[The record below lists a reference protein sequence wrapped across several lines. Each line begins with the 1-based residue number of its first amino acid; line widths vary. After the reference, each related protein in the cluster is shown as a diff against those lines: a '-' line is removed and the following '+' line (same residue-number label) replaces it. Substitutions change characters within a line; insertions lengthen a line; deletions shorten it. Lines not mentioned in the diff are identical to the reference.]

1 MKIRTKLEKEYKP
14 INKSILNITFFE
26 KSFCS
31 LRFTSIILLILFS
44 IYIILNIYTKFI
56 TKSPFSIL
64 KTEINNDKTSE
75 PREII
80 YQNYSLELDKNEL
93 KNIQNFI
100 KNNKLLNPDETFN
113 KYDNPKISIIIPVY
127 NGEKTIEKSL
137 LSIYNQNFKEIET
150 IIIDDFSNDKSVEKI
165 NKLMKKFPS
174 ISLYQNQINKGLLY
188 SKLTGIL
195 KAKGK
200 YILFLYQNDF
210 FTKKDAFSILYEEVE
225 KNNLDILGF
234 SSLLNEGKY
243 IHHFNEIENIS
254 QIMYNITTEGVRRT
268 GDVIFNYFI
277 KNDILK
283 NILEQINEKYLETIT
298 NYNSDFFL
306 LYLISKNTAYNYKQ
320 IKDILYYSSR
330 NWNKKW
336 EESEIN
342 IRCLSYYN
350 YLEFLY
356 NKTDDNYDEKKIVL
370 YELDN
375 WIFNTKCRKNDII
388 RDDVS
393 KLVKLLAEKTYVP
406 NQNKKELFLFMFE
419 NVTVIS
425 SL

>member
-388 RDDVS
+388 RDDIS

>member
-44 IYIILNIYTKFI
+44 IYIILNIYTKLI

-188 SKLTGIL
+188 SKLIGIL

-225 KNNLDILGF
+225 KNNLDLLGF

-283 NILEQINEKYLETIT
+283 NILEQINEKYLKTIT

-306 LYLISKNTAYNYKQ
+306 LYLISKNTTHNYKQ
-320 IKDILYYSSR
+320 IKDILYYSSY

-356 NKTDDNYDEKKIVL
+356 NKTDDNYDEKKIVI

-393 KLVKLLAEKTYVP
+393 KLVKLLAEKQYVP

>member
-44 IYIILNIYTKFI
+44 IYIILNIYTKLI

-150 IIIDDFSNDKSVEKI
+150 IIIDDFSNDKSVEII

-210 FTKKDAFSILYEEVE
+210 FTKIDTFSILYDEVE

-254 QIMYNITTEGVRRT
+254 QIMYNITTEGVTRK

-283 NILEQINEKYLETIT
+283 NILEQINEKYLEKIT

-306 LYLISKNTAYNYKQ
+306 LYLISKNTNHNYKQ

-356 NKTDDNYDEKKIVL
+356 NKTDDNYDEKKIVI

-393 KLVKLLAEKTYVP
+393 KLVKLIAEKTYVP

>member
-150 IIIDDFSNDKSVEKI
+150 IIIDDFSNDKSVEII

-210 FTKKDAFSILYEEVE
+210 FTKKDAF
-225 KNNLDILGF
+225 K
-234 SSLLNEGKY
+234 
-243 IHHFNEIENIS
+243 
-254 QIMYNITTEGVRRT
+254 GVRRT

-283 NILEQINEKYLETIT
+283 NILEQINEKYLKTIT

-306 LYLISKNTAYNYKQ
+306 LYLISKNTTHNYKQ
-320 IKDILYYSSR
+320 IKDILYYSSC

-356 NKTDDNYDEKKIVL
+356 NKTDDNYDEKKIVI

-393 KLVKLLAEKTYVP
+393 KLVKLLAEKQYVP

>member
-1 MKIRTKLEKEYKP
+1 MRIETKLEKEYKP
-14 INKSILNITFFE
+14 TNKSILNITFYE

-44 IYIILNIYTKFI
+44 IYIILNIYTQLI

-150 IIIDDFSNDKSVEKI
+150 IIIDDFSNDKSVEII

-210 FTKKDAFSILYEEVE
+210 FTKKDAISILYEEVE

-283 NILEQINEKYLETIT
+283 NILEQINEKYLEKIT

-356 NKTDDNYDEKKIVL
+356 NKTDDNYDEKKIVI

-393 KLVKLLAEKTYVP
+393 KLVKLLAEKQYVP

>member
-254 QIMYNITTEGVRRT
+254 QIMYNITTEGVKRT

-356 NKTDDNYDEKKIVL
+356 NKTDDNYDEKKIVI

-406 NQNKKELFLFMFE
+406 NQNKKELFLYMFE

>member
-44 IYIILNIYTKFI
+44 IYIILNIYTKLI

-254 QIMYNITTEGVRRT
+254 QIMYNITTEGVKRT

-356 NKTDDNYDEKKIVL
+356 NKTDDNYDEKKIVI

-393 KLVKLLAEKTYVP
+393 KLVKLLAEKKYVP

>member
-14 INKSILNITFFE
+14 INKSILNITFFG

-44 IYIILNIYTKFI
+44 IYIILNIY
-56 TKSPFSIL
+56 
-64 KTEINNDKTSE
+64 
-75 PREII
+75 
-80 YQNYSLELDKNEL
+80 
-93 KNIQNFI
+93 
-100 KNNKLLNPDETFN
+100 
-113 KYDNPKISIIIPVY
+113 NPKISIIIPVY

-210 FTKKDAFSILYEEVE
+210 FTKKDAFSIIYEEVE

-283 NILEQINEKYLETIT
+283 NILEQINEKYLKKIT

-330 NWNKKW
+330 NWKKKW
-336 EESEIN
+336 EES
-342 IRCLSYYN
+342 
-350 YLEFLY
+350 
-356 NKTDDNYDEKKIVL
+356 K
-370 YELDN
+370 
-375 WIFNTKCRKNDII
+375 
-388 RDDVS
+388 
-393 KLVKLLAEKTYVP
+393 
-406 NQNKKELFLFMFE
+406 
-419 NVTVIS
+419 
-425 SL
+425 

>member
-150 IIIDDFSNDKSVEKI
+150 IIIDDFSNDKSVEII

-210 FTKKDAFSILYEEVE
+210 FTKKDAFSILYDEVE

-254 QIMYNITTEGVRRT
+254 QIMYNITTEGVRRK

-283 NILEQINEKYLETIT
+283 NILEQINEKYLKTIT

-306 LYLISKNTAYNYKQ
+306 LYLISKNTTHNYKQ
-320 IKDILYYSSR
+320 IKDILYYSSC

-356 NKTDDNYDEKKIVL
+356 NKTDDNYDEKKIVI

-393 KLVKLLAEKTYVP
+393 KLVKLLAEKQYVP

>member
-1 MKIRTKLEKEYKP
+1 MRIRTKLEKEYKP

-150 IIIDDFSNDKSVEKI
+150 IIIDDFSNDKSAEII

-174 ISLYQNQINKGLLY
+174 ISLYQNQNNKGLLY

-283 NILEQINEKYLETIT
+283 NILEQINEKYLEKIT

-320 IKDILYYSSR
+320 IKDILYYSSQ

-342 IRCLSYYN
+342 IRCLSYCN

-356 NKTDDNYDEKKIVL
+356 NKTDDNYDEKKIVI

-393 KLVKLLAEKTYVP
+393 KLVKLLAEKQYVP

>member
-150 IIIDDFSNDKSVEKI
+150 IIIDDFSNDKSVEII

-254 QIMYNITTEGVRRT
+254 QIMYNITTEGVKRT

-356 NKTDDNYDEKKIVL
+356 NKTDDNYDEKKIVI

-393 KLVKLLAEKTYVP
+393 KLVKLLAEKQYVP

>member
-44 IYIILNIYTKFI
+44 IYIILNIYTKLI

-150 IIIDDFSNDKSVEKI
+150 IIIDDFSNDKSVEII

-210 FTKKDAFSILYEEVE
+210 FTKIDTFSILYDEVE

-283 NILEQINEKYLETIT
+283 NILEQINEKYLEKIT

-306 LYLISKNTAYNYKQ
+306 LYLISKNTNHNYKQ

-356 NKTDDNYDEKKIVL
+356 NKTDDNYDEKKIVI

>member
-254 QIMYNITTEGVRRT
+254 QIMYNITTEGVKRT

-356 NKTDDNYDEKKIVL
+356 NKTDDNYDEKKIVI

>member
-75 PREII
+75 QREII

-150 IIIDDFSNDKSVEKI
+150 IIIDDFSNDKSVEII
-165 NKLMKKFPS
+165 NKLMKKFSS

-210 FTKKDAFSILYEEVE
+210 FTKKDAFSILYDEVE

-283 NILEQINEKYLETIT
+283 NILEQINEKYLEKIT

-356 NKTDDNYDEKKIVL
+356 NKTDDNYDEKKIVI

-393 KLVKLLAEKTYVP
+393 KLVKLLAEKQYVP

>member
-44 IYIILNIYTKFI
+44 IYIILNIYTKLI

-165 NKLMKKFPS
+165 NKLINKFPS

-254 QIMYNITTEGVRRT
+254 QIMYNITTEGVTRK

-283 NILEQINEKYLETIT
+283 NILEQINEKYLKTIT

-306 LYLISKNTAYNYKQ
+306 LYLISKNTNHNYKQ

-356 NKTDDNYDEKKIVL
+356 NKTDDNYDEKKIVI

-393 KLVKLLAEKTYVP
+393 KLVKLIAEKTYVP

>member
-44 IYIILNIYTKFI
+44 IYIILNIYTQLI

-150 IIIDDFSNDKSVEKI
+150 IIIDDFSNDKSVEII

-283 NILEQINEKYLETIT
+283 KILEQINEKYLEKIT

-306 LYLISKNTAYNYKQ
+306 LYLISKNTTHNYKQ

-356 NKTDDNYDEKKIVL
+356 NKTDDNYDEKKIVI

-393 KLVKLLAEKTYVP
+393 KLVKLLAEKQYVP

>member
-1 MKIRTKLEKEYKP
+1 MRIRTKLEKEYKP

-93 KNIQNFI
+93 KNIHNFI

-283 NILEQINEKYLETIT
+283 NILEQINEKYLEKIT

-306 LYLISKNTAYNYKQ
+306 LYLISKNTAHNYKQ

-356 NKTDDNYDEKKIVL
+356 NKTDDNYDEKKIVI

-393 KLVKLLAEKTYVP
+393 KLVKLLAEKQYVP

>member
-1 MKIRTKLEKEYKP
+1 
-14 INKSILNITFFE
+14 
-26 KSFCS
+26 
-31 LRFTSIILLILFS
+31 
-44 IYIILNIYTKFI
+44 
-56 TKSPFSIL
+56 
-64 KTEINNDKTSE
+64 
-75 PREII
+75 
-80 YQNYSLELDKNEL
+80 
-93 KNIQNFI
+93 
-100 KNNKLLNPDETFN
+100 
-113 KYDNPKISIIIPVY
+113 
-127 NGEKTIEKSL
+127 
-137 LSIYNQNFKEIET
+137 
-150 IIIDDFSNDKSVEKI
+150 
-165 NKLMKKFPS
+165 MKKFPS
-174 ISLYQNQINKGLLY
+174 ISLYQNQNNKGLLY
-188 SKLTGIL
+188 SKLKGIL

-210 FTKKDAFSILYEEVE
+210 FTKKDAFNILYEEVE

-254 QIMYNITTEGVRRT
+254 QIIYNITTEGVRRT

-283 NILEQINEKYLETIT
+283 NILEQINEKYLKTIT

-306 LYLISKNTAYNYKQ
+306 LYLISKNTNHNYKQ

-356 NKTDDNYDEKKIVL
+356 NKTDDNYDEKKIVI

-393 KLVKLLAEKTYVP
+393 KL
-406 NQNKKELFLFMFE
+406 
-419 NVTVIS
+419 
-425 SL
+425 

>member
-283 NILEQINEKYLETIT
+283 NILEQINEKYLEKIT

-388 RDDVS
+388 RDDIS

>member
-150 IIIDDFSNDKSVEKI
+150 IIIDDFSNDKSVEII

-306 LYLISKNTAYNYKQ
+306 LYLISKNTTHNYKQ
-320 IKDILYYSSR
+320 VKDILYYSSY

-356 NKTDDNYDEKKIVL
+356 NKTDDNYDEKKIVI

-406 NQNKKELFLFMFE
+406 NKNKKELFLFMFE

>member
-44 IYIILNIYTKFI
+44 IYIILNIYTQLI

-93 KNIQNFI
+93 KNIQIFI

-150 IIIDDFSNDKSVEKI
+150 IIIDDFSNDKSVEII

-210 FTKKDAFSILYEEVE
+210 FTKKDAFSILYDEVE
-225 KNNLDILGF
+225 KNNLDILSF

-283 NILEQINEKYLETIT
+283 NILEQINEKYLETII

-356 NKTDDNYDEKKIVL
+356 NKTDDNYDEKKIVI

-393 KLVKLLAEKTYVP
+393 KLVKLLAEKQYVP

>member
-44 IYIILNIYTKFI
+44 IYIILNIYTKLI

-64 KTEINNDKTSE
+64 KTEIKNDKTSE

-150 IIIDDFSNDKSVEKI
+150 IIIDDFSNDKSVEII

-283 NILEQINEKYLETIT
+283 NILEQINEKYLKTIT

-306 LYLISKNTAYNYKQ
+306 LYLISKNTTHNYKQ
-320 IKDILYYSSR
+320 IKDILYYSSH

-356 NKTDDNYDEKKIVL
+356 NKTDDNYDEKKIVI

-393 KLVKLLAEKTYVP
+393 KLVKLLAEKQYVP

>member
-56 TKSPFSIL
+56 TKSLFSIL

-137 LSIYNQNFKEIET
+137 LSIYNK
-150 IIIDDFSNDKSVEKI
+150 KI

-283 NILEQINEKYLETIT
+283 NILEQINEKYLEKIT

-306 LYLISKNTAYNYKQ
+306 LYLISKNTTH
-320 IKDILYYSSR
+320 R
-330 NWNKKW
+330 
-336 EESEIN
+336 E
-342 IRCLSYYN
+342 
-350 YLEFLY
+350 
-356 NKTDDNYDEKKIVL
+356 
-370 YELDN
+370 
-375 WIFNTKCRKNDII
+375 
-388 RDDVS
+388 
-393 KLVKLLAEKTYVP
+393 
-406 NQNKKELFLFMFE
+406 
-419 NVTVIS
+419 
-425 SL
+425 

>member
-44 IYIILNIYTKFI
+44 IYIILNIYTQLI

-165 NKLMKKFPS
+165 NILMKKFPS
-174 ISLYQNQINKGLLY
+174 ISLYKNQINKGLLH

-243 IHHFNEIENIS
+243 IHHFNEVENIS

-283 NILEQINEKYLETIT
+283 NILEQINEKYLKIIT

-306 LYLISKNTAYNYKQ
+306 LYLISKNTTHNYKQ
-320 IKDILYYSSR
+320 IKDILYYSSH

-342 IRCLSYYN
+342 KRCLSYYN

-356 NKTDDNYDEKKIVL
+356 NKTDDNYDEKKIVI

-393 KLVKLLAEKTYVP
+393 KLVKLLAEKKYVP

>member
-150 IIIDDFSNDKSVEKI
+150 IIIDDFSNDKSVEII

-283 NILEQINEKYLETIT
+283 NILEQINEKYLEKIT

-356 NKTDDNYDEKKIVL
+356 NKTDDNYDEKKIVI

-393 KLVKLLAEKTYVP
+393 KLVKLLAEKQYVP

>member
-80 YQNYSLELDKNEL
+80 YRNYSLELDKNEL

-254 QIMYNITTEGVRRT
+254 QIMYNITTEGVKRT

-356 NKTDDNYDEKKIVL
+356 NKTDDNYDEKKIVI

-393 KLVKLLAEKTYVP
+393 KLVKLLAEKKYVP

>member
-44 IYIILNIYTKFI
+44 IYIILNIYTKLI

-80 YQNYSLELDKNEL
+80 YQNYSLDLDKNEL

-150 IIIDDFSNDKSVEKI
+150 IIIDDFSNDKSVEII

-283 NILEQINEKYLETIT
+283 NILEQINEKYLEKIT

-320 IKDILYYSSR
+320 KKDILYYSSR

-356 NKTDDNYDEKKIVL
+356 NKTDDNYDEKKIVI

-393 KLVKLLAEKTYVP
+393 KLVKLLAEKQYVP

>member
-44 IYIILNIYTKFI
+44 IYIILNIYTKLI

-150 IIIDDFSNDKSVEKI
+150 IIIDDFSNDKSVEII

-320 IKDILYYSSR
+320 IKDILYYSSC

-356 NKTDDNYDEKKIVL
+356 NKTDDNYDEKKIVI

>member
-1 MKIRTKLEKEYKP
+1 MRIRTKLEKEYKP

-75 PREII
+75 QREII

-150 IIIDDFSNDKSVEKI
+150 IIIDDFSNDKSVEII
-165 NKLMKKFPS
+165 NKLMKKFSS

-210 FTKKDAFSILYEEVE
+210 FTKKDAFSILYDEVE

-283 NILEQINEKYLETIT
+283 NILEQINEKYLEKIT

-356 NKTDDNYDEKKIVL
+356 NKTDDNYDEKKIVI

-393 KLVKLLAEKTYVP
+393 KLVKLLAEKQYVP

>member
-254 QIMYNITTEGVRRT
+254 QIMYNITTEVVRRT

-336 EESEIN
+336 EENEIN

-356 NKTDDNYDEKKIVL
+356 NKTDDNYDEKKIVI

>member
-44 IYIILNIYTKFI
+44 IYIILNIYTQLI

-283 NILEQINEKYLETIT
+283 NILEQINEKYLEKIT

-320 IKDILYYSSR
+320 IKDILYYSSQ

-356 NKTDDNYDEKKIVL
+356 NKTDDNYDEKKIVI

-393 KLVKLLAEKTYVP
+393 KLVKLLAEKKYVP

>member
-1 MKIRTKLEKEYKP
+1 MRIRTKLEKEYKP

-44 IYIILNIYTKFI
+44 IYIILNIYTQLI

-150 IIIDDFSNDKSVEKI
+150 IIIDDFSNDKSVEII

-210 FTKKDAFSILYEEVE
+210 FTKKDAFNILYEEVE

-254 QIMYNITTEGVRRT
+254 QIMYNITTEGVTRT

-306 LYLISKNTAYNYKQ
+306 LYKNSK
-320 IKDILYYSSR
+320 
-330 NWNKKW
+330 
-336 EESEIN
+336 
-342 IRCLSYYN
+342 
-350 YLEFLY
+350 
-356 NKTDDNYDEKKIVL
+356 
-370 YELDN
+370 
-375 WIFNTKCRKNDII
+375 
-388 RDDVS
+388 
-393 KLVKLLAEKTYVP
+393 
-406 NQNKKELFLFMFE
+406 
-419 NVTVIS
+419 
-425 SL
+425 